1 MAGVVSECAL
11 VVLAIGLGRLAGVA
25 PFASL
30 HLDVTGVAA
39 GIFAVL
45 PMLVLLAWCL
55 RTSYPPM
62 RRLVGLVEE
71 RLGPHLAG
79 ASSGGIILLAALA
92 GLGEELL
99 FRGVIQTW
107 LAARY
112 PLWLALLL
120 AGALFGV
127 GHWLSA
133 TYAALAGLIG
143 LYLGVVFLLTGNL
156 LAPIVA
162 HAVYDVVALSV
173 LVRRAPRPE
182 PQG

>member
-11 VVLAIGLGRLAGVA
+11 VVLAIAVGRLAGVS

-30 HLDVTGVAA
+30 RLDDSGVVA
-39 GIFAVL
+39 GILAVL
-45 PMLVLLAWCL
+45 PMLALLAWCL
-55 RTSYPPM
+55 RTSYLPM
-62 RRLVGLVEE
+62 RRLVALVEE

-79 ASSGGIILLAALA
+79 ASTSGIVLLAALA

-120 AGALFGV
+120 ASALFGL

-133 TYAALAGLIG
+133 AYAVLAGLIG
-143 LYLGVVFLLTGNL
+143 LYLGVVFLVTGNL

-162 HAVYDVVALSV
+162 HAAYDVVALSV
-173 LVRRAPRPE
+173 LVRRAPPSD